1 MGVPENIIVLPY
13 VRTYVSTYVRTYVRS
28 AFLCR
33 ATRSSLLP
41 RSLRPCVRTY
51 SNVSLLRA
59 CPPWRVRTHVR
70 TYSNVRTYVRTYVR
84 IFLACVLS
92 PAHSP
97 RVYVRT
103 YVRTY
108 VRALFAPPFAR
119 VRHHSPPSHRAY
131 ARTHV
136 HTRFGPLAPPKGK
149 GKCIRTSWNVTYA
162 YVATVYV
169 RTWPRWLEHLRATCA
184 VRARPRG
191 PEQLRATYAVR
202 TLSAAPPPPR
212 RCGTSRPRTH
222 TAGRG
227 SRPTEG
233 MATWRRPPGGQCT

>member
-1 MGVPENIIVLPY
+1 MPFSAVRPAALCCPARYVRAY
-13 VRTYVSTYVRTYVRS
+13 VRTPTY
-28 AFLCR
+28 LC
-33 ATRSSLLP
+33 
-41 RSLRPCVRTY
+41 CVRA
-51 SNVSLLRA
+51 LLGA
-59 CPPWRVRTHVR
+59 
-70 TYSNVRTYVRTYVR
+70 
-84 IFLACVLS
+84 
-92 PAHSP
+92 
-97 RVYVRT
+97 YVRT
-103 YVRTY
+103 YVRTPTYARTYVRTYLSCVRALSRALPTCIRTYVRIY